1 MLGLILTQ
9 VAAGALTAR
18 LGSRPLILAGACGYA
33 AGLVPVA
40 GAESLAALASTL
52 ALVGA
57 ANGVLDL
64 AMNVHGL
71 TVERRIG
78 RPILSGLHAAFS
90 FGALAGAAVGAAAA
104 GAGVGVTAHLPVVA
118 ATGVA
123 VAVIATTQLLPSGAD
138 ARPEGPRI
146 AAPSRALLGLGAFAF
161 CVLLSEGAVNDWSA
175 VYLEEELGAGE
186 SAAALGLAAF
196 SVTMAF
202 GRLAGDRTTERHG
215 AGRLARGG
223 ALAAALGGAAAV
235 TAATT
240 AVAVAGFALMG
251 AGLATL
257 FPLALRAAAAHQG
270 AASVAAVSATG
281 YAGFMAGPPV
291 VGGLAEAADLRVGLA
306 AVAALCLAAA
316 LLSRGVAKAPASPA
330 SRAGEALRPTAS

>member
-9 VAAGALTAR
+9 VAAGALAAR

-33 AGLVPVA
+33 IGLVPVA
-40 GAESLAALASTL
+40 ASESLAGL
-52 ALVGA
+52 ALSLACVGA

-71 TVERRIG
+71 TVEKRLG
-78 RPILSGLHAAFS
+78 RPILSTLHAAFS
-90 FGALAGAAVGAAAA
+90 FGALGGAAVGGGVAAA
-104 GAGVGVTAHLPVVA
+104 GVAVTVHLPVVA
-118 ATGVA
+118 AIGVA
-123 VAVIATTQLLPSGAD
+123 VAVFATTQLLPSSAD

-175 VYLEEELGAGE
+175 VYLEDELDAGE
-186 SAAALGLAAF
+186 GAAALGLAAF
-196 SVTMAF
+196 SLTMGF
-202 GRLAGDRTTERHG
+202 GRLAGDRATQRYG
-215 AGRLARGG
+215 PARLALSG
-223 ALAAALGGAAAV
+223 AIGAAAGGLLAI
-235 TAATT
+235 AAPATG
-240 AVAVAGFALMG
+240 VAIAGFALMG

-281 YAGFMAGPPV
+281 YAGFLAGPPL
-291 VGGLAEAADLRVGLA
+291 VGGLAEAADLRAGLA
-306 AVAALCLAAA
+306 AVAVLCVAAA
-316 LLSRGVAKAPASPA
+316 LLSSGVAKAGAADADSARSP
-330 SRAGEALRPTAS
+330 